1 MSTPVQDIY
10 KIFLSQI
17 GADLLSEL
25 DQEVA
30 EDLMLTYLEGST
42 VEFDI
47 CRKDLSIVDGC
58 FIDNL
63 ELDEK
68 YILAKGMILYWL
80 QPKINREETLKVAV
94 TDSDYNKKSTAP
106 LLDKL
111 IKLWEK
117 TENDLRKRK
126 NKYSW
131 KGKSVNE

>member
-94 TDSDYNKKSTAP
+94 TVSDYNKKSTAP